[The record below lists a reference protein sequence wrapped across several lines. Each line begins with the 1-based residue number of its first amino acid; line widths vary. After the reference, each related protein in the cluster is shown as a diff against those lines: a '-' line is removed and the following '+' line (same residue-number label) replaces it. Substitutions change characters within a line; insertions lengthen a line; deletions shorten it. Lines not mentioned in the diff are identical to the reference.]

1 MFYYCWDMYFGM
13 EEIAIWYLFVVIGVF
28 FSACSQILL
37 KKSADKHHD
46 GFIHSMFN
54 FRVIIAY
61 VIFFCS
67 IFINITALSR
77 GVNLKDIPIIE
88 SLGYVFV
95 PLLSLFA
102 LKENI
107 TKRTLGAIA
116 FIIMGILIFYL

>member
-1 MFYYCWDMYFGM
+1 M
-13 EEIAIWYLFVVIGVF
+13 EEITIWYLLVVIGFF

-37 KKSADKHHD
+37 KKIADKHHD